1 MYRAED
7 DAMDVDEDLGRVQQV
22 EWRKTG
28 VLEVPINQSK
38 PKSAA
43 KVSLITIAL
52 INPLPGV
59 FQRSY
64 PPAQRSERWGRELG

>member
-1 MYRAED
+1 
-7 DAMDVDEDLGRVQQV
+7 MDVDEDSGRAQQV
-22 EWRKTG
+22 ERRKADA
-28 VLEVPINQSK
+28 LEALIDRSK

-43 KVSLITIAL
+43 KVSSITIAL

-64 PPAQRSERWGRELG
+64 LPAQRSERWGRELG

>member
-1 MYRAED
+1 
-7 DAMDVDEDLGRVQQV
+7 MDVDKDLGRAQQV
-22 EWRKTG
+22 EQRKTD
-28 VLEVPINQSK
+28 VLEVPIDRSK
-38 PKSAA
+38 PKSAE
-43 KVSLITIAL
+43 KVSSITIAL

>member
-1 MYRAED
+1 
-7 DAMDVDEDLGRVQQV
+7 MDVDKDLGRAQQV
-22 EWRKTG
+22 EQRKTDA
-28 VLEVPINQSK
+28 LEALIDRSK

-43 KVSLITIAL
+43 KVSSITIAL

>member
-7 DAMDVDEDLGRVQQV
+7 DAMNVDEDLGRVQQV
-22 EWRKTG
+22 EWRKTD

-38 PKSAA
+38 PKSAV
-43 KVSLITIAL
+43 KVSSITIAL

-64 PPAQRSERWGRELG
+64 PPA